1 MKKKRSMI
9 FVVMATVFC
18 ANLLFA
24 ANLVNNPGF
33 ESPTGVN
40 NGGPIDDWRI
50 TSTGGGLTTA
60 VVPAPMSGQSMWFNN
75 SGPLVFQTFDGV
87 KLLPNRIYILTFD
100 ARVSGAADQTVNSTI
115 MHLTGSG
122 DSSTAHSNLVLA
134 DVTDR
139 VISNGTFLAGWVGV
153 RFDVQV
159 TSTDD
164 DPNIYHEFK
173 FTTPAT
179 LSDPNTDVD
188 IGITFSGASGSQ
200 IQIDNVSVEVIPE
213 PATIGLLAILGVA
226 FLRRK

>member
-1 MKKKRSMI
+1 MKKKSMI
-9 FVVMATVFC
+9 YVVMATVLC
-18 ANLLFA
+18 ANMIF
-24 ANLVNNPGF
+24 ANLVNNAGF
-33 ESPTGVN
+33 DSPVGVN

-60 VVPAPMSGQSMWFNN
+60 AVPAPMSGQSMWFNN
-75 SGPLVFQTFDGV
+75 SGPSVFQTFVGT

-188 IGITFSGASGSQ
+188 IGITFSGASGAQ
-200 IQIDNVSVEVIPE
+200 IQIDNVSVDVIPE
-213 PATIGLLAILGVA
+213 PATIGFLGLLGIAL
-226 FLRRK
+226 LRRK